1 MDLTQTRIAIVD
13 DHELFR
19 EGLKRIFDLEDE
31 FEVVAEGRTGR
42 EAVRIAGEQ
51 KPEILIMDI
60 NMPDMNGIEATKQLS
75 LLSPETRVL
84 ILSLLSPETRVLI
97 LSIHDDESY
106 ITHALE
112 AGASGF
118 LLKEV
123 ASTELISAVRAVARD
138 GAYLHP
144 KVTTNVLKEYRRL
157 LQFKGEQAGRGVESR
172 TDDPVYQLLSRREVE
187 VLHLLADG
195 RSNRDISDMLFI
207 SEKTVKNHVSSV
219 LRKMDV
225 NDRTQAV
232 VDAIRRGWVEI

>member
-1 MDLTQTRIAIVD
+1 METTQTRIAIVD

-31 FEVVAEGRTGR
+31 FTVVAEGRTGH
-42 EAVRIAGEQ
+42 EAIRIAGEQ

-60 NMPDMNGIEATKQLS
+60 NMPDMNGIEATKQ
-75 LLSPETRVL
+75 
-84 ILSLLSPETRVLI
+84 LSLLSPETRVLI

-123 ASTELISAVRAVARD
+123 ASTELISAVRAVAKD

>member
-1 MDLTQTRIAIVD
+1 METTQTRIAIVD

-31 FEVVAEGRTGR
+31 FKVVAEGRTGR
-42 EAVRIAGEQ
+42 EAIRIAGEQ

-60 NMPDMNGIEATKQLS
+60 NMPDMNGIEATKQ
-75 LLSPETRVL
+75 
-84 ILSLLSPETRVLI
+84 LSLLSPETRVLI

-123 ASTELISAVRAVARD
+123 ASTELISAVRAVAKD

-144 KVTTNVLKEYRRL
+144 KVTTNVLKDYRRL

>member
-42 EAVRIAGEQ
+42 EAIRIAGEQ

-60 NMPDMNGIEATKQLS
+60 NMPDMNGIEATKQ
-75 LLSPETRVL
+75 
-84 ILSLLSPETRVLI
+84 LSLLSPETRVLI

-157 LQFKGEQAGRGVESR
+157 LQFKGEQADRGVESR

>member
-1 MDLTQTRIAIVD
+1 METPQTRIAIVD

-31 FEVVAEGRTGR
+31 FMVVAEGRTGR
-42 EAVRIAGEQ
+42 EAIRIAGEQ

-60 NMPDMNGIEATKQLS
+60 NMPDMNGIEATKQ
-75 LLSPETRVL
+75 
-84 ILSLLSPETRVLI
+84 LSLLSPETRVLI

-123 ASTELISAVRAVARD
+123 ASTELISAVRAVAKD

>member
-1 MDLTQTRIAIVD
+1 METTQTRIAIVD

-31 FEVVAEGRTGR
+31 FMVVAEGRTGR
-42 EAVRIAGEQ
+42 EAIRIAGEQ

-60 NMPDMNGIEATKQLS
+60 NMPDMNGIEATKQ
-75 LLSPETRVL
+75 
-84 ILSLLSPETRVLI
+84 LSLLSPETRVLI

-123 ASTELISAVRAVARD
+123 ASTELISAVRAVAKD

-157 LQFKGEQAGRGVESR
+157 LQFKGEQAGRGIESR

>member
-1 MDLTQTRIAIVD
+1 METTQTRIAIVD

-31 FEVVAEGRTGR
+31 FTVVAEGRTGR
-42 EAVRIAGEQ
+42 EAIRIAGEH

-75 LLSPETRVL
+75 LLSPD
-84 ILSLLSPETRVLI
+84 TRVLI

-123 ASTELISAVRAVARD
+123 ASTELISAVRAVAKD

-157 LQFKGEQAGRGVESR
+157 LQFKGEQAGRGVERR

>member
-1 MDLTQTRIAIVD
+1 MEQLQTRIAIVD

-31 FEVVAEGRTGR
+31 FTVVAEGRTGT
-42 EAVRIAGEQ
+42 EAIRIAADH
-51 KPEILIMDI
+51 KPEILILDI
-60 NMPDMNGIEATKQLS
+60 NMPELNGIEATKQLS
-75 LLSPETRVL
+75 V
-84 ILSLLSPETRVLI
+84 LSPETRVLI

-123 ASTELISAVRAVARD
+123 ASTELISAVRSVAKD

-157 LQFKGEQAGRGVESR
+157 LQFKGEQAGRNVENR

-187 VLHLLADG
+187 VLHLLAEG

-207 SEKTVKNHVSSV
+207 SEKTRRPFDVPPGETPRSRARLGVKPTF
-219 LRKMDV
+219 R
-225 NDRTQAV
+225 
-232 VDAIRRGWVEI
+232 

>member
-1 MDLTQTRIAIVD
+1 MEMTQTRIAIVD

-31 FEVVAEGRTGR
+31 FTVVAEGRTGR
-42 EAVRIAGEQ
+42 EAIRIAGEK

-60 NMPDMNGIEATKQLS
+60 NMPDMNGIEATKQ
-75 LLSPETRVL
+75 
-84 ILSLLSPETRVLI
+84 LSLLSPETRVLI

>member
-1 MDLTQTRIAIVD
+1 MEMTQTRIAIVD

-31 FEVVAEGRTGR
+31 FKVVAEGRTGR
-42 EAVRIAGEQ
+42 EAIRIAGEQ

-60 NMPDMNGIEATKQLS
+60 NMPDMNGIEATKQ
-75 LLSPETRVL
+75 
-84 ILSLLSPETRVLI
+84 LSLLSPETRVLI

-157 LQFKGEQAGRGVESR
+157 LQFKGDQAGRGVESR

>member
-1 MDLTQTRIAIVD
+1 MELTQTRIAIVD

-31 FEVVAEGRTGR
+31 FYVVAEGRTGLD
-42 EAVRIAGEQ
+42 AIRIANEHN
-51 KPEILIMDI
+51 PEIMILDI
-60 NMPDMNGIEATKQLS
+60 NMPDLNGIEATKQLS
-75 LLSPETRVL
+75 LLSPD
-84 ILSLLSPETRVLI
+84 TRVLI

-123 ASTELISAVRAVARD
+123 ASTELISAVRSVAKD

-157 LQFKGEQAGRGVESR
+157 LQMKGEHAGRNVENR
-172 TDDPVYQLLSRREVE
+172 TEDPVYQLLSRREVE

>member
-1 MDLTQTRIAIVD
+1 MEQLQTRIAIVD

-31 FEVVAEGRTGR
+31 FTVVAEGRTGI
-42 EAVRIAGEQ
+42 EAIRIAADH
-51 KPEILIMDI
+51 KPEILIIDI
-60 NMPDMNGIEATKQLS
+60 NMPELNGIEATKQLS
-75 LLSPETRVL
+75 V
-84 ILSLLSPETRVLI
+84 LSPETRVLI

-123 ASTELISAVRAVARD
+123 ASTELISAVRSVAKD

-157 LQFKGEQAGRGVESR
+157 LQFKGEQAGRNVESR
-172 TDDPVYQLLSRREVE
+172 TDDPVYQLPSRREVE
-187 VLHLLADG
+187 VLHLLAEG

-219 LRKMDV
+219 LRKMEV

>member
-1 MDLTQTRIAIVD
+1 MEMTQTRIAIVD

-31 FEVVAEGRTGR
+31 FTVVAEGRTGR
-42 EAVRIAGEQ
+42 EAIRIAGEQ

-60 NMPDMNGIEATKQLS
+60 NMPDMNGIEATKQ
-75 LLSPETRVL
+75 
-84 ILSLLSPETRVLI
+84 LSLLSPETRVLI

-123 ASTELISAVRAVARD
+123 ASTELISAVRAVAKD

>member
-1 MDLTQTRIAIVD
+1 METPQTRIAIVD

-31 FEVVAEGRTGR
+31 FMVVAEGRTGR
-42 EAVRIAGEQ
+42 EAIRIAGEQ

-60 NMPDMNGIEATKQLS
+60 NMPDMNGIEATKQ
-75 LLSPETRVL
+75 
-84 ILSLLSPETRVLI
+84 LSLLSPETRVLI

-123 ASTELISAVRAVARD
+123 ASTELISAVRAVAKD

-144 KVTTNVLKEYRRL
+144 KVTTNVLKDYRRL

>member
-1 MDLTQTRIAIVD
+1 MEMTQTRIAIVD

-31 FEVVAEGRTGR
+31 FTVVAEGRTGR
-42 EAVRIAGEQ
+42 EAIRIAGEQ

-60 NMPDMNGIEATKQLS
+60 NMPDMNGIEATKQ
-75 LLSPETRVL
+75 
-84 ILSLLSPETRVLI
+84 LSLLSPETRVLI

-123 ASTELISAVRAVARD
+123 ASTELISAVRAVAKD

-157 LQFKGEQAGRGVESR
+157 LQFKGEQTGRGVESR

>member
-1 MDLTQTRIAIVD
+1 METTQTRIAIVD

-31 FEVVAEGRTGR
+31 FMVVAEGRTGR
-42 EAVRIAGEQ
+42 EAIRIAGEQ

-60 NMPDMNGIEATKQLS
+60 NMPDMNGIEATKQ
-75 LLSPETRVL
+75 
-84 ILSLLSPETRVLI
+84 LSLLSPETRVLI

-123 ASTELISAVRAVARD
+123 ASTELISAVRAVAKD

>member
-1 MDLTQTRIAIVD
+1 MEMTQTRIAIVD

-31 FEVVAEGRTGR
+31 FTVVAEGRTGR
-42 EAVRIAGEQ
+42 EAIRIAGEQ

-60 NMPDMNGIEATKQLS
+60 NMPDMNGIEATKQ
-75 LLSPETRVL
+75 
-84 ILSLLSPETRVLI
+84 LSLLSPETRVLI

>member
-1 MDLTQTRIAIVD
+1 MEMTQTRIAIVD

-19 EGLKRIFDLEDE
+19 EGLKRIFDLEYE
-31 FEVVAEGRTGR
+31 FKVVAEGRTGR
-42 EAVRIAGEQ
+42 EAIRIAGEQ

-60 NMPDMNGIEATKQLS
+60 NMPDMNGIEATKQ
-75 LLSPETRVL
+75 
-84 ILSLLSPETRVLI
+84 LSLLSPETRVLI

-123 ASTELISAVRAVARD
+123 ASTELISAVRAVAKD

-144 KVTTNVLKEYRRL
+144 KVTTNVLKDYRRL

>member
-1 MDLTQTRIAIVD
+1 MEQLQTRIAIVD

-31 FEVVAEGRTGR
+31 FRVVAEGRTGT
-42 EAVRIAGEQ
+42 EAIRIAADH
-51 KPEILIMDI
+51 KPEILILDI
-60 NMPDMNGIEATKQLS
+60 NMPELNGIEATKQLS
-75 LLSPETRVL
+75 V
-84 ILSLLSPETRVLI
+84 LSPETRVLI

-123 ASTELISAVRAVARD
+123 ASTELISAVRSVAKD

-157 LQFKGEQAGRGVESR
+157 LQFKGEQAGRNVESR

-187 VLHLLADG
+187 VLHLLAEG

-219 LRKMDV
+219 LRKMEV

>member
-1 MDLTQTRIAIVD
+1 MTQTRIAIVD

-31 FEVVAEGRTGR
+31 FKVVAEGRTGR
-42 EAVRIAGEQ
+42 EAIRIAGEQ

-60 NMPDMNGIEATKQLS
+60 NMPDMNGIEATKQ
-75 LLSPETRVL
+75 
-84 ILSLLSPETRVLI
+84 LSLLSPETRVLI

-123 ASTELISAVRAVARD
+123 ASTELISAVRAVAKD

>member
-1 MDLTQTRIAIVD
+1 MTQTRIAIVD

-31 FEVVAEGRTGR
+31 FMVVAEGRTGR
-42 EAVRIAGEQ
+42 EAIRIAGEQ

-60 NMPDMNGIEATKQLS
+60 NMPDMNGIEATKQ
-75 LLSPETRVL
+75 
-84 ILSLLSPETRVLI
+84 LSLLSPETRVLI

-123 ASTELISAVRAVARD
+123 ASTELISAVRAVAKD

>member
-1 MDLTQTRIAIVD
+1 MEQLQTRIAIVD

-31 FEVVAEGRTGR
+31 FTVVAEGRTGT
-42 EAVRIAGEQ
+42 EAIRIAADH
-51 KPEILIMDI
+51 KPEILILDI
-60 NMPDMNGIEATKQLS
+60 NMPELNGIEATKQLS
-75 LLSPETRVL
+75 V
-84 ILSLLSPETRVLI
+84 LSPETRVLI

-123 ASTELISAVRAVARD
+123 ASTELISAVRSVAKD

-157 LQFKGEQAGRGVESR
+157 LQFKGEHAGRNVESR

-187 VLHLLADG
+187 VLHLLAEG

-219 LRKMDV
+219 LRKMEV

>member
-1 MDLTQTRIAIVD
+1 MEQLQTRIAIVD

-31 FEVVAEGRTGR
+31 FTVVAEGRTGT
-42 EAVRIAGEQ
+42 EAIRIAADH
-51 KPEILIMDI
+51 KPEILILDI
-60 NMPDMNGIEATKQLS
+60 NMPELNGIEATKQLS
-75 LLSPETRVL
+75 V
-84 ILSLLSPETRVLI
+84 LSPETRVLI

-123 ASTELISAVRAVARD
+123 ASTELISAVRSVAKD

-157 LQFKGEQAGRGVESR
+157 LQFKGEQAGRNVENR

-187 VLHLLADG
+187 VLHLLAEG

-219 LRKMDV
+219 LRKMEV

>member
-1 MDLTQTRIAIVD
+1 MEMTQTRIAIVD

-31 FEVVAEGRTGR
+31 FKVVAEGRTGR
-42 EAVRIAGEQ
+42 EAIRIAGEQ

-60 NMPDMNGIEATKQLS
+60 NMPDMNGIEATKQ
-75 LLSPETRVL
+75 
-84 ILSLLSPETRVLI
+84 LSLLSPETRVLI

>member
-1 MDLTQTRIAIVD
+1 MEMTQTRIAIVD

-31 FEVVAEGRTGR
+31 FVVVAEGRTGR
-42 EAVRIAGEQ
+42 EAIRIAGEL
-51 KPEILIMDI
+51 KPEILILDI

-75 LLSPETRVL
+75 V
-84 ILSLLSPETRVLI
+84 LSPETRVLI

-123 ASTELISAVRAVARD
+123 ASTELISAVRSVARD

-144 KVTTNVLKEYRRL
+144 KVTTNVLKDYRRL
-157 LQFKGEQAGRGVESR
+157 LQFKGEQAGRNIENR
-172 TDDPVYQLLSRREVE
+172 TDDPVYQLLSRREIE

-219 LRKMDV
+219 LRKMEV

>member
-1 MDLTQTRIAIVD
+1 MEQLQTRIAIVD

-31 FEVVAEGRTGR
+31 FTVVAEGRTGI
-42 EAVRIAGEQ
+42 EAIRIAADH
-51 KPEILIMDI
+51 KPEILILDI
-60 NMPDMNGIEATKQLS
+60 NMPELNGIEATKQLS
-75 LLSPETRVL
+75 V
-84 ILSLLSPETRVLI
+84 LSPETRVLI

-123 ASTELISAVRAVARD
+123 ASTELISAVHSVAKD

-157 LQFKGEQAGRGVESR
+157 LQFKGEQAGRNVESR
-172 TDDPVYQLLSRREVE
+172 TDDPVHQLLSRREVE
-187 VLHLLADG
+187 VLHLLAEG

-219 LRKMDV
+219 LRKMEV

>member
-1 MDLTQTRIAIVD
+1 MEMTQTRIAIVD

-31 FEVVAEGRTGR
+31 FMVVAEGRTGR
-42 EAVRIAGEQ
+42 EAIRIAGEQ

-75 LLSPETRVL
+75 LLSPD
-84 ILSLLSPETRVLI
+84 TRVLI

-123 ASTELISAVRAVARD
+123 ASTELISAVRAVAKD

-172 TDDPVYQLLSRREVE
+172 RDDPVYQLLSRREVE

>member
-1 MDLTQTRIAIVD
+1 MTQTRIAIVD

-31 FEVVAEGRTGR
+31 FKVVAEGRTGR
-42 EAVRIAGEQ
+42 EAIRIAGEQ

-60 NMPDMNGIEATKQLS
+60 NMPDMNGIEATKQ
-75 LLSPETRVL
+75 
-84 ILSLLSPETRVLI
+84 LSLLSPETRVLI

-123 ASTELISAVRAVARD
+123 ASTELISAVRAVAKD

-144 KVTTNVLKEYRRL
+144 KVTTNVLKDYRRL

>member
-60 NMPDMNGIEATKQLS
+60 NMPDMNGIEATKQ
-75 LLSPETRVL
+75 
-84 ILSLLSPETRVLI
+84 LSLLSPETRVLI

>member
-1 MDLTQTRIAIVD
+1 MTQTRIAIVD

-31 FEVVAEGRTGR
+31 FTVVAEGRTGR
-42 EAVRIAGEQ
+42 EAIRIAGEQ

-60 NMPDMNGIEATKQLS
+60 NMPDMNGIEATKQ
-75 LLSPETRVL
+75 
-84 ILSLLSPETRVLI
+84 LSLLSPETRVLI

-123 ASTELISAVRAVARD
+123 ASTELISAVRAVAKD

>member
-1 MDLTQTRIAIVD
+1 METTQTRIAIVD

-31 FEVVAEGRTGR
+31 FMVVAEGRTGR
-42 EAVRIAGEQ
+42 EAIRIAGEQ

-60 NMPDMNGIEATKQLS
+60 NMPDMNGIEATKQ
-75 LLSPETRVL
+75 
-84 ILSLLSPETRVLI
+84 LSLLSPETRVLI

-123 ASTELISAVRAVARD
+123 ASTELISAVRAVAKD

-144 KVTTNVLKEYRRL
+144 KVTTNVLKDYRRL

>member
-1 MDLTQTRIAIVD
+1 MNLTQTRIAIVD

-31 FEVVAEGRTGR
+31 FSVVAEGRTGR
-42 EAVRIAGEQ
+42 EAIRIAGEQ
-51 KPEILIMDI
+51 KPEIMILDI
-60 NMPDMNGIEATKQLS
+60 NMPDMNGIEATKQ
-75 LLSPETRVL
+75 
-84 ILSLLSPETRVLI
+84 LSLLSPETRVLI

-112 AGASGF
+112 AGACGF

-157 LQFKGEQAGRGVESR
+157 LQSRGEQAGRGVDSR

>member
-1 MDLTQTRIAIVD
+1 MEMTQTRIAIVD

-19 EGLKRIFDLEDE
+19 EGLKRIFDLEDD
-31 FEVVAEGRTGR
+31 FTVVAEGRTGR
-42 EAVRIAGEQ
+42 EAIRIAGEQ

-60 NMPDMNGIEATKQLS
+60 NMPDMNGIEATKQ
-75 LLSPETRVL
+75 
-84 ILSLLSPETRVLI
+84 LSLLSPETRVLI

-123 ASTELISAVRAVARD
+123 ASTELISAVRAVAKD

>member
-1 MDLTQTRIAIVD
+1 METTQTRIAIVD

-31 FEVVAEGRTGR
+31 FTVVAEGRTGR
-42 EAVRIAGEQ
+42 EAIRIAGEQ

-60 NMPDMNGIEATKQLS
+60 NMPDVNGIEATKQLS
-75 LLSPETRVL
+75 LLSPD
-84 ILSLLSPETRVLI
+84 TRVLI

-123 ASTELISAVRAVARD
+123 ASTELISAVRAVAKD

>member
-1 MDLTQTRIAIVD
+1 MEMTQTRIAIVD

-31 FEVVAEGRTGR
+31 FTVVAEGRTGR
-42 EAVRIAGEQ
+42 EAIRIAGEQ

-60 NMPDMNGIEATKQLS
+60 NMPDMNGIEATKQ
-75 LLSPETRVL
+75 
-84 ILSLLSPETRVLI
+84 LSLLSPETRVLI

-123 ASTELISAVRAVARD
+123 ASTELITAVRAVARD

>member
-1 MDLTQTRIAIVD
+1 MELTQTRIAIVD

-31 FEVVAEGRTGR
+31 FFVVAEGRTGLD
-42 EAVRIAGEQ
+42 AIRIANEHN
-51 KPEILIMDI
+51 PEIMILDI
-60 NMPDMNGIEATKQLS
+60 NMPDLNGIEATKQLS
-75 LLSPETRVL
+75 LLSPD
-84 ILSLLSPETRVLI
+84 TRVLI

-123 ASTELISAVRAVARD
+123 ASTELISAVRSVAKD

-144 KVTTNVLKEYRRL
+144 KVTTGVLKEYRRL
-157 LQFKGEQAGRGVESR
+157 LQIKDEHAGRNVESR